1 MKKRGIISLWFLIE
15 LIVAF
20 LVGYMAFDL
29 SVTYTQKTIYEKLNI
44 AKDLAMQ
51 INTLSGVS
59 GDAYIINNNLH
70 GYSIHFYDNKVEVL
84 KDNFDQSK
92 GTYYFTKIGSSKLD
106 VKFDKPTRI
115 VIAKINNDIK
125 ILENPPVLI

>member
-1 MKKRGIISLWFLIE
+1 MKKRGIASLWFLIE

-29 SVTYTQKTIYEKLNI
+29 SASYTQKTIYEKLNI

-59 GDAYIINNNLH
+59 GNAYILNKNLY
-70 GYSIHFYDNKVEVL
+70 GYSVHFSDNKVEVF
-84 KDNFDQSK
+84 KDSFDQSK
-92 GTYYFTKIGSSKLD
+92 GVYYFTRIGDSKLD
-106 VKFDKPTRI
+106 VKFDKPNQI
-115 VIAKINNDIK
+115 VISKINNEIK
-125 ILENPPVLI
+125 ISENPPILS